1 MNYQDRETIIPE
13 ESTITSSSQTDEG
26 QSLIGQTV
34 KGRYQIDKQLAVGGF
49 GVVYLARDLELLGK
63 PVVIKHL
70 RERALG
76 DEWAVNK
83 FQHEIEALT
92 RIDHPGV
99 VGVLDT
105 GKTPDGAHFLV
116 MQYVEGKSLR
126 SIIRPEGMDFER
138 AGDII
143 LQVGQAL
150 NAAHEKGVV
159 HRDLKPENIMVQ
171 KLGSADRVRIID
183 FGIAKVRDS
192 LVAPSTKI
200 PAAAGTIAYMA
211 PEQLNA
217 RPVSGSTDVYALGAI
232 AYEMLTGRRPFHP
245 ETMFQ
250 LSEMQRAG
258 VRIRPTDLRPGLSA
272 NAENALL
279 KALSYSPADR
289 YPSVS
294 AFAESLA
301 NALLEG
307 GLPTPPVDS
316 KAETLPMT
324 GVIARRARK
333 GTAALITVGV
343 ILLAATIVLPILW
356 RLSGSRNRLGV
367 DNEKT
372 ITTSASSTR
381 TLDYSVTVQ
390 KMRAGK
396 AYQEPFQATGREILE
411 SGYQVRFNFS
421 SPQLGFL
428 YLINEGPAGG
438 NLDTYNLLFPM
449 PSMNGGSAHL
459 EAGQKLSTNPYTLE
473 KHEGTEKLWIVWS
486 ESGVPELEAVK
497 GVVNP
502 KQKGTISDTGQA
514 EAVRAFLEK
523 YSKINPEIETNET
536 TKVNH
541 VIAHGDILVD
551 LMKLEHR

>member
-1 MNYQDRETIIPE
+1 MDRPVAIKFLTATDPRYRSRFQREARVLSSFSHPNIATIHDSGETE
-13 ESTITSSSQTDEG
+13 EGRPFIVMELINGSTLNKILEEPGLT
-26 QSLIGQTV
+26 
-34 KGRYQIDKQLAVGGF
+34 LAQ
-49 GVVYLARDLELLGK
+49 
-63 PVVIKHL
+63 
-70 RERALG
+70 
-76 DEWAVNK
+76 AVDAT
-83 FQHEIEALT
+83 IAIAEALVYSHRHGIIHRDIKPSNILVT
-92 RIDHPGV
+92 V
-99 VGVLDT
+99 N
-105 GKTPDGAHFLV
+105 DGAPV
-116 MQYVEGKSLR
+116 PKV
-126 SIIRPEGMDFER
+126 
-138 AGDII
+138 
-143 LQVGQAL
+143 
-150 NAAHEKGVV
+150 
-159 HRDLKPENIMVQ
+159 
-171 KLGSADRVRIID
+171 ID

-333 GTAALITVGV
+333 RTAALITVGV
-343 ILLAATIVLPILW
+343 ILLATTIVLPILW